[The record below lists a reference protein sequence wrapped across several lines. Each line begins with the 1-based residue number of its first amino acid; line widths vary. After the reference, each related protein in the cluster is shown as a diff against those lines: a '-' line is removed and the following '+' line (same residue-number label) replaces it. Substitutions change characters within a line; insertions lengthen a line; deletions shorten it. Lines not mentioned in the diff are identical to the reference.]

1 MVTLYGRFNPRLFLN
16 YGSRYDCIAMSA
28 IITQLRNL
36 IGLAKYLDLG
46 VDTCK
51 PTRVLGRLMLRVA
64 CKNYPTV
71 DWND

>member
-1 MVTLYGRFNPRLFLN
+1 MVTLYGRFNHRLFLN

-51 PTRVLGRLMLRVA
+51 LTRVAREAYAESCLQKLS
-64 CKNYPTV
+64 YS
-71 DWND
+71 